1 MVFNCNLDGL
11 SDDDDE
17 DDDNSG
23 LVDGSASSDY
33 GRGSGDAD
41 DYPEVTPEE
50 AALFEAMENEP

>member
-17 DDDNSG
+17 DDDG
-23 LVDGSASSDY
+23 LVDGSTSS
-33 GRGSGDAD
+33 GNGSSGDAD
-41 DYPEVTPEE
+41 DFPEVTPEE